1 MKRMVQHYNVETF
14 THFTHGRM
22 NEINHIQT
30 NINSKRRK
38 IRIYTSVIFK
48 DSKQQWNIGSKER
61 KLKLPFSKLLNIS

>member
-1 MKRMVQHYNVETF
+1 MIHNHITALEVCLNMKRMVQHYNVETF

-30 NINSKRRK
+30 NINSKRKK

-48 DSKQQWNIGSKER
+48 DSKQQ
-61 KLKLPFSKLLNIS
+61 

>member
-1 MKRMVQHYNVETF
+1 MIRNHITALEVCLNMKRMVQHYNVETF

-30 NINSKRRK
+30 NINSKRNK

-48 DSKQQWNIGSKER
+48 DSKQQ
-61 KLKLPFSKLLNIS
+61 

>member
-1 MKRMVQHYNVETF
+1 MVIIQMIRNHITALEVCLNMKRMVQHYNVETF

-30 NINSKRRK
+30 NINSKRKK

-48 DSKQQWNIGSKER
+48 DSKQQ
-61 KLKLPFSKLLNIS
+61 

>member
-1 MKRMVQHYNVETF
+1 MVIIQMIHNHITALEVCLNMKRMVQHYNVETF

-30 NINSKRRK
+30 NINSKRKK

-48 DSKQQWNIGSKER
+48 DSKQQ
-61 KLKLPFSKLLNIS
+61 

>member
-1 MKRMVQHYNVETF
+1 MIRNHITALEVCLNMKRMVQHYNVETF

-30 NINSKRRK
+30 NINSKRKK

-48 DSKQQWNIGSKER
+48 DSKQQ
-61 KLKLPFSKLLNIS
+61 